1 MNKEPLEIIILQ
13 RFILFGF
20 IYNNYYLLDTKEKNR
35 RKLGDSLLAIY
46 VLFDFI
52 FFQLVLKCLPR
63 YF

>member
-20 IYNNYYLLDTKEKNR
+20 IYNNYYLLDTKEKTAGNWAI
-35 RKLGDSLLAIY
+35 LCLLFMF
-46 VLFDFI
+46 LFDFI